1 MASINNVF
9 DNLKEMPAGKQFV
22 LLLVIIISIAGSVF
36 FYSWIQKADYQVL
49 FSNLSE
55 EDAGRIVQELQA
67 KNIPYQ
73 IGDGGAVLV
82 ASNQVY
88 DVRLQLASEGL
99 PQGGG
104 VGFEIF
110 DNTSFTTSE
119 FVQKLN
125 YRRALEGELSRT
137 ISTLT
142 GVEQSRVHLVV
153 PDKTI
158 FALSASKS
166 DTTAA
171 VFITLANGRKLSSS
185 EVQGIVHLVSSS
197 VEDLG
202 PESITVIDNKGELL
216 TKPSDG
222 GMMSLSGTQMEY
234 QHNYE
239 KSIMAKV
246 VSILEPVV
254 GKGKVNARVSAE
266 FDFTRSERTEEK
278 YDPEGAVIRSEQKTT
293 EKSSSGTPGS
303 GVPGVASNLP
313 GGAVGGGSSQEQ
325 SQKQDEMINYETSKT
340 VTHVVESPISL
351 ERLTVAILIDG
362 ILPSQ
367 KDSMENAE
375 KYVVRSEDSV
385 KGYEDIVKKSI
396 GFADDRGDEI
406 SVTVMPFEQ
415 IEVEEIGEVPTDYM
429 SIVLTVLKYLVPLIV
444 ALLFFLIVLRP
455 LIKSLTTPVPA
466 RRGAPGLA
474 GPGGAAQ
481 LEEPLQAKQI
491 PMEKQV
497 VDWAA
502 GNPKEAAG
510 LVKGWLEE

>member
-1 MASINNVF
+1 MASINNVL

-22 LLLVIIISIAGSVF
+22 LLLVIIISIAGSF
-36 FYSWIQKADYQVL
+36 FLFTWVQKADYQVL
-49 FSNLSE
+49 YSNLSE
-55 EDAGRIVQELQA
+55 EDAGRIVKELQA
-67 KNIPYQ
+67 RNIPYQ
-73 IGDGGAVLV
+73 AGAGGAVLV
-82 ASNQVY
+82 ASDQVY

-99 PQGGG
+99 PQGSG

-137 ISTLT
+137 IRTLT

-153 PDKTI
+153 PDKTL

-166 DTTAA
+166 EATAA
-171 VFITLANGRKLSSS
+171 VFVTLTNGRKLSSS

-197 VEDLG
+197 VEDLR

-234 QHNYE
+234 QHNFE
-239 KSIMAKV
+239 KSIMSKV
-246 VSILEPVV
+246 ISILEPVV

-293 EKSSSGTPGS
+293 EKSSSGIPGS
-303 GVPGVASNLP
+303 GIPGVASNLP
-313 GGAVGGGSSQEQ
+313 GGAGVGASSQEQ

-340 VTHVVESPISL
+340 VTHIVDSPISL
-351 ERLTVAILIDG
+351 ERLTIAILIDG

-367 KDSMENAE
+367 KDSIENAE
-375 KYVVRSEDSV
+375 KYSVRSEESI

-396 GFADDRGDEI
+396 GFAEDRGDEI

-415 IEVEEIGEVPTDYM
+415 IAVEAAEEPSTDYL
-429 SIVLTVLKYLVPLIV
+429 SIVFRVLKYLGPVIIAV
-444 ALLFFLIVLRP
+444 LFFLIVLRP
-455 LIKSLTTPVPA
+455 LIKSLTTAVPA
-466 RRGAPGLA
+466 SRPLPGSA
-474 GPGGAAQ
+474 GPAAAAQ